1 MMKKASLFYY
11 IFSFVLL
18 MVFIFLIINAYNNLS
33 TSANS
38 ISSGNISHT
47 IIIDAGHGGDDG
59 GAVANNLTEKD
70 INLKISQILSDMFVS
85 NGYNVIMSRSSDNS
99 IESFG
104 TTLRERKVSDMKNRL
119 EIYNSDENNIVI
131 SIHQNKF
138 EIEKYSGAQI
148 FYSPNNEKSSVLA
161 ENVKSSIVSL
171 IQPEN
176 TRECKQATKD
186 IYLLYNSKVP
196 SIIVECGFLSN
207 YEEAQKLN
215 TEIYQKQ
222 MAYSIYLGVTD
233 YLNS

>member
-1 MMKKASLFYY
+1 MKKASLFYY
-11 IFSFVLL
+11 IFSFILL
-18 MVFIFLIINAYNNLS
+18 IVFIFLIINAYNNLS
-33 TSANS
+33 TSASTIAPVN
-38 ISSGNISHT
+38 NKYT
-47 IIIDAGHGGDDG
+47 IIIDAGHGGEDG

-70 INLKISQILSDMFVS
+70 INLEISKILSDIFVS
-85 NGYNVIMSRSSDNS
+85 NGYKVVMTRSNDNS
-99 IESFG
+99 IESSG

-138 EIEKYSGAQI
+138 EIEKYSGTQI

-161 ENVKSSIVSL
+161 ESIRTSVIGL

-176 TRECKQATKD
+176 TRECKKATKD

-207 YEEAQKLN
+207 NAEAQKLS
-215 TEIYQKQ
+215 TETYQKQ
-222 MAYSIYLGVTD
+222 MAYSIYLGIVN
-233 YLNS
+233 YLNN